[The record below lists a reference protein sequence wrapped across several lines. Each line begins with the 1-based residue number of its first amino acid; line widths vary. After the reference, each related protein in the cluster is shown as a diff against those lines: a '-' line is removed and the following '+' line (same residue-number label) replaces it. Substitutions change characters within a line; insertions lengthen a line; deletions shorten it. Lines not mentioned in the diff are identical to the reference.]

1 MSFLQV
7 GNVSLYYWEDSPAII
22 LRFIQLHFLSL
33 GSGGPLFFFF
43 LFFSFILP
51 AISFLSAMKSHVV
64 RDGGGGPE
72 GRKEVEEGSYIVR
85 PALCKRENWQPNS

>member
-33 GSGGPLFFFF
+33 GSGVPLFFFFF
-43 LFFSFILP
+43 LFFSFLFSYQP
-51 AISFLSAMKSHVV
+51 FLSC
-64 RDGGGGPE
+64 P
-72 GRKEVEEGSYIVR
+72 
-85 PALCKRENWQPNS
+85 L